1 MLESNLAILRARFP
15 VVLDRILASSQEE
28 PIHFKY
34 FGEELQTLRN
44 DKVIPTYGAKKPE
57 KLIERWFSNLPL
69 KQESL
74 YAVTGF
80 GNGKHVRHLLK
91 YSKGGTYI
99 LVAEKDPALLRETFS
114 RFDCSDFLAND
125 RFLLGTG
132 ECDELFFKDLQAAAM
147 LSLSEVNSLVFSPLH
162 SVDES
167 YYDNARNEMIR
178 QYLVV
183 RPLMEVNLRTGI
195 NLQQNT
201 LDNIHH
207 MATSP
212 DIGELAG
219 QFEDIPFILVGA
231 GPSLDD
237 SIDFLKKVQDK
248 AIIVTSNS
256 PYRKLINSGIKPH
269 LVVTADPLSPTLAGF
284 QNVSLEGVP
293 LACPFSAY
301 PEIVKRFSGRIIS
314 WVTFTPIIDSLKDY
328 MGEKQGTPVMEKGT
342 VSACVLD
349 ISRVLGSKKVLFIG
363 QDMCVR
369 ADGKYYTDDS
379 SYSDSGAHF
388 TNRMEGHRLPGNTID
403 EVIVEGRLFVY
414 LKTFEQF
421 IAENKNVEY
430 RNLAATGVKVCGA
443 DYITQEDALNWV
455 GLTSSSSPFSDKI
468 NKLLNNQKQMP
479 ELTEIFSG
487 LKTFLES
494 LLEHCLSLAIRTEM
508 LPEKYSGTNYS
519 ENKTILGL
527 LADSNKVNAL
537 VDSNPRYWHILLDGR
552 TKAELAVYKR
562 IVRDIDSPNKNW
574 ALVQKNKEY
583 FWALAEGSHWLLDL
597 LNQKIFNIST
607 ESTPHPLQTDH

>member
-1 MLESNLAILRARFP
+1 
-15 VVLDRILASSQEE
+15 
-28 PIHFKY
+28 
-34 FGEELQTLRN
+34 
-44 DKVIPTYGAKKPE
+44 
-57 KLIERWFSNLPL
+57 
-69 KQESL
+69 
-74 YAVTGF
+74 
-80 GNGKHVRHLLK
+80 
-91 YSKGGTYI
+91 
-99 LVAEKDPALLRETFS
+99 
-114 RFDCSDFLAND
+114 LAND

-162 SVDES
+162 CVDES

-379 SYSDSGAHF
+379 SYSDSGDHF

-468 NKLLNNQKQMP
+468 TELLNNQKKMP

-487 LKTFLES
+487 LKTFLEN

-519 ENKTILGL
+519 ENKTILRL

>member
-1 MLESNLAILRARFP
+1 MLEPNLVALRNRFP
-15 VVLDRILASSQEE
+15 VVLDRILALGQQP

-34 FGEELQTLRN
+34 IGDELHTLRSG
-44 DKVIPTYGAKKPE
+44 KSFPTYGTGKQD
-57 KLIERWFSNLPL
+57 KLFWNWLSAIPL
-69 KQESL
+69 KNESL
-74 YAVTGF
+74 YSVTGF
-80 GNGKHVRHLLK
+80 GNGAQIRYLLQNT
-91 YSKGGTYI
+91 KGGTYL
-99 LVAEKDPALLRETFS
+99 LVSEKDPALLRETFS
-114 RFDCSDFLAND
+114 HFDCSDFLMND

-162 SVDES
+162 CVDES
-167 YYDNARNEMIR
+167 YYDQARNEMIR

-183 RPLMEVNLRTGI
+183 RPLMEVNLRTGV
-195 NLQQNT
+195 NLQQNS
-201 LDNIHH
+201 LENIHH

-237 SIDFLKKVQDK
+237 SIDFLKKVQNK

-284 QNVSLEGVP
+284 QNVKLEGVP

-314 WVTFTPIIDSLKDY
+314 WVTFSPMIDVIKDF
-328 MGEKQGTPVMEKGT
+328 MGEKPGTPIMEQGT
-342 VSACVLD
+342 VSGCVLD

-369 ADGKYYTDDS
+369 SDGKYYTDDS
-379 SYSDSGAHF
+379 SYSDSGSHY
-388 TNRMEGHRLPGNTID
+388 TNKQEGHRLPGNTID

-421 IAENKNVEY
+421 IAENKSVEY
-430 RNLAATGVKVCGA
+430 RNLAATGVKVRGA
-443 DYITQEDALNWV
+443 DYITQEDALDWV
-455 GLTSSSSPFSDKI
+455 GLTTSSFSFGEKI
-468 NKLLNNQKQMP
+468 SELFNDQKDMP

-487 LKTFLES
+487 LRTFLEN
-494 LLEHCLSLAIRTEM
+494 LLKHCLTLAIKTEM

-527 LADSNKVNAL
+527 LKDSNKVNDL
-537 VDSNPRYWHILLDGR
+537 VDSNSKYWHILLDGK

-562 IVRDIDSPNKNW
+562 VVRDIDSPNKNW
-574 ALVQKNKEY
+574 ALVHKNKEY
-583 FWALAEGSHWLLDL
+583 FWALTEGCHWLLDL
-597 LNQKIFNIST
+597 LNQKIFNNST
-607 ESTPHPLQTDH
+607 DSQ

>member
-44 DKVIPTYGAKKPE
+44 DKIIPTYGAKKPE

-80 GNGKHVRHLLK
+80 GNGEHIRYLLK
-91 YSKGGTYI
+91 HSKGGTYI

-162 SVDES
+162 CVDES

-468 NKLLNNQKQMP
+468 TELLNNQKKMP

-487 LKTFLES
+487 LKTFLEN

>member
-1 MLESNLAILRARFP
+1 MLESNLVALRNRFP
-15 VVLDRILASSQEE
+15 VVLDRILASGNQM

-34 FGEELQTLRN
+34 IGDELHTLKN
-44 DKVIPTYGAKKPE
+44 GKSFPSYGSKKPE
-57 KLIERWFSNLPL
+57 KLIDRWFSNLPL

-74 YAVTGF
+74 YAVSGF

-91 YSKGGTYI
+91 HSKGGTYI
-99 LVAEKDPALLRETFS
+99 LVTEKDPALLRETFS

-162 SVDES
+162 CVDES

-183 RPLMEVNLRTGI
+183 RPLMEVNLRTGV
-195 NLQQNT
+195 NLQENM
-201 LDNIHH
+201 LKNLHH

-284 QNVSLEGVP
+284 QNVSLDGVP

-314 WVTFTPIIDSLKDY
+314 WVTFSPMIELLKNF
-328 MGEKQGTPVMEKGT
+328 MGEKPGTPVMEKGT
-342 VSACVLD
+342 VSGCVLD

-379 SYSDSGAHF
+379 SYSDSGNHY
-388 TNRMEGHRLPGNTID
+388 TNKMEGHRLPGNTID

-430 RNLAATGVKVCGA
+430 RNLAASGVKVSGA
-443 DYITQEDALNWV
+443 EYITQEDALNWV
-455 GLTSSSSPFSDKI
+455 GLSKTSFSFRNKI
-468 NKLLNNQKQMP
+468 TELLNNQKQMP

-487 LKTFLES
+487 LRTFLEN

-519 ENKTILGL
+519 ENKTIIGL
-527 LADSNKVNAL
+527 LADSKKVNAL
-537 VDSNPRYWHILLDGR
+537 VDSNPQYWHILLDGK

-574 ALVQKNKEY
+574 ALVHKNKEY

-597 LNQKIFNIST
+597 LNQKIFNNPAQST
-607 ESTPHPLQTDH
+607 HHSMQTDH

>member
-1 MLESNLAILRARFP
+1 MLKPNLVALRNRFP
-15 VVLDRILASSQEE
+15 VVLDRILASGQQP

-34 FGEELQTLRN
+34 IGEELHTLRSG
-44 DKVIPTYGAKKPE
+44 KSFPTYGEGKHD
-57 KLIERWFSNLPL
+57 KLFNHWLSAVPL
-69 KQESL
+69 KNESL
-74 YAVTGF
+74 YSVTGF
-80 GNGKHVRHLLK
+80 GNGAHVRHILQNT
-91 YSKGGTYI
+91 KGGTYL
-99 LVAEKDPALLRETFS
+99 LVTEKDPALLRETFS
-114 RFDCSDFLAND
+114 HFDCSDFLMND

-162 SVDES
+162 CVDES
-167 YYDNARNEMIR
+167 YYDKARNEMIR

-195 NLQQNT
+195 NLQQNS
-201 LDNIHH
+201 LENVHH

-237 SIDFLKKVQDK
+237 SINFLKKVQDK

-256 PYRKLINSGIKPH
+256 PYRKLINSGVKPH

-284 QNVSLEGVP
+284 QNVKLEGVP

-314 WVTFTPIIDSLKDY
+314 WVTFSPMIDVIKDF
-328 MGEKQGTPVMEKGT
+328 MGEKPGTPIMEKGT
-342 VSACVLD
+342 VSGCVLD
-349 ISRVLGSKKVLFIG
+349 ISRVLGSKKVLLIG

-369 ADGKYYTDDS
+369 SDGKYYTDDS
-379 SYSDSGAHF
+379 SYSDSGSHY
-388 TNRMEGHRLPGNTID
+388 TKKMEGHRLPGNTID

-421 IAENKNVEY
+421 IAENKGVEY
-430 RNLAATGVKVCGA
+430 RNLAATGVKVSGA
-443 DYITQEDALNWV
+443 DYITQEDALDWV
-455 GLTSSSSPFSDKI
+455 GLTTSSFPFSEKI
-468 NKLLNNQKQMP
+468 SELLNHQKEMP

-487 LKTFLES
+487 LKTFLEN

-527 LADSNKVNAL
+527 LADSKKVNDL
-537 VDSNPRYWHILLDGR
+537 VDSNPKYWHILLDGK
-552 TKAELAVYKR
+552 TKAELAIYKR
-562 IVRDIDSPNKNW
+562 IVRDIESPNKNW
-574 ALVQKNKEY
+574 ALIHKNKEY

-597 LNQKIFNIST
+597 LNQKIFSTST
-607 ESTPHPLQTDH
+607 ESAFHPLQTDH

>member
-1 MLESNLAILRARFP
+1 MLESNLTILRTRFP
-15 VVLDRILASSQEE
+15 VVLDRILASSKEE

-34 FGEELQTLRN
+34 IGEELQTLRN

-69 KQESL
+69 KKESL
-74 YAVTGF
+74 YALTGF
-80 GNGKHVRHLLK
+80 GNGKHIRHLLK
-91 YSKGGTYI
+91 HTKGGTYI

-162 SVDES
+162 CVDES

-201 LDNIHH
+201 LENIHH

-237 SIDFLKKVQDK
+237 SIDFLKQVQDK

-314 WVTFTPIIDSLKDY
+314 WVTFTPIIDALKDF
-328 MGEKQGTPVMEKGT
+328 MGEKPGTPVMEKGT

-349 ISRVLGSKKVLFIG
+349 ISQVLGSKKVLFIG

-379 SYSDSGAHF
+379 SYSDSGDHF

-414 LKTFEQF
+414 LKTFEKF

-430 RNLAATGVKVCGA
+430 RNLAATGVKVSGA
-443 DYITQEDALNWV
+443 DYINQEDALNWV
-455 GLTSSSSPFSDKI
+455 GLSSSSSPFSHKI
-468 NKLLNNQKQMP
+468 TELLNNQKQMP
-479 ELTEIFSG
+479 ELSEIFSG
-487 LKTFLES
+487 LKTFLEN
-494 LLEHCLSLAIRTEM
+494 LLEQCLNLAIRTEM

-519 ENKTILGL
+519 ENKSILGL

-562 IVRDIDSPNKNW
+562 IVRDIDSPNQNW

-583 FWALAEGSHWLLDL
+583 FWALAEGSYWLLDL
-597 LNQKIFNIST
+597 LNEKIFNVSP
-607 ESTPHPLQTDH
+607 EPTPHSL

>member
-1 MLESNLAILRARFP
+1 MLEPNLVALRNRFP
-15 VVLDRILASSQEE
+15 VVLDRILALGQQP

-34 FGEELQTLRN
+34 IRDELHTLRSG
-44 DKVIPTYGAKKPE
+44 KSFPTYGTGKQD
-57 KLIERWFSNLPL
+57 KLFWNWLSAIPL
-69 KQESL
+69 KNESL
-74 YAVTGF
+74 YSVTGF
-80 GNGKHVRHLLK
+80 GNGAQIRYLLQNT
-91 YSKGGTYI
+91 KGGTYL
-99 LVAEKDPALLRETFS
+99 LVSEKDPALLRETFS
-114 RFDCSDFLAND
+114 HFDCSDFLMND

-162 SVDES
+162 CVDES
-167 YYDNARNEMIR
+167 YYDQARNEMIR

-183 RPLMEVNLRTGI
+183 RPLMEVNLRTGV
-195 NLQQNT
+195 NLQQNS
-201 LDNIHH
+201 LENIHH

-237 SIDFLKKVQDK
+237 SIDFLKKVQNK

-284 QNVSLEGVP
+284 QNVKLEGVP

-314 WVTFTPIIDSLKDY
+314 WVTFSPMIDVIKDF
-328 MGEKQGTPVMEKGT
+328 MGEKPGTPIMEQGT
-342 VSACVLD
+342 VSGCVLD

-369 ADGKYYTDDS
+369 SDGKYYTDDS
-379 SYSDSGAHF
+379 SYSDSGSHY
-388 TNRMEGHRLPGNTID
+388 TNKLEGHRLPGNTID

-421 IAENKNVEY
+421 IAENKSVEY
-430 RNLAATGVKVCGA
+430 RNLAATGVKVRGA
-443 DYITQEDALNWV
+443 DYITQEDALDWV
-455 GLTSSSSPFSDKI
+455 GLTTSSFSFGEKI
-468 NKLLNNQKQMP
+468 SELFNDQKDMP

-487 LKTFLES
+487 LRTFLEN
-494 LLEHCLSLAIRTEM
+494 LLKHCLTLAIKTEM

-527 LADSNKVNAL
+527 LKDSNKVNDL
-537 VDSNPRYWHILLDGR
+537 VDSNPKYWHILLDGK

-562 IVRDIDSPNKNW
+562 VVRDIDSPNKNW
-574 ALVQKNKEY
+574 ALVHKNKEY
-583 FWALAEGSHWLLDL
+583 FWALTEGCHWLLDL
-597 LNQKIFNIST
+597 LNQKIFNNST
-607 ESTPHPLQTDH
+607 DSQ

>member
-1 MLESNLAILRARFP
+1 MLESNLAILRTRFP

-34 FGEELQTLRN
+34 IGEELQTLRN
-44 DKVIPTYGAKKPE
+44 DKTIPTYGAKKPE

-80 GNGKHVRHLLK
+80 GNGEHIRYLLK
-91 YSKGGTYI
+91 HSKGGTYI

-162 SVDES
+162 CVDES

-301 PEIVKRFSGRIIS
+301 PEIVKQFSGRIIS
-314 WVTFTPIIDSLKDY
+314 WVTFTPMIDALKDF
-328 MGEKQGTPVMEKGT
+328 MGEKPGTPVMEKGT

-369 ADGKYYTDDS
+369 SDGKYYTDDS

-388 TNRMEGHRLPGNTID
+388 TNKMEGHRLPGNTID

-455 GLTSSSSPFSDKI
+455 GVSSSSSPFSDKI
-468 NKLLNNQKQMP
+468 TELLNNQKQMP

-487 LKTFLES
+487 LKTFLEN

-519 ENKTILGL
+519 ENKTVLGL

>member
-1 MLESNLAILRARFP
+1 MLEPNLVALRNRFP
-15 VVLDRILASSQEE
+15 VVLDRILALGQQP

-34 FGEELQTLRN
+34 IGDELHTLRSG
-44 DKVIPTYGAKKPE
+44 KSFPTYGTGKQD
-57 KLIERWFSNLPL
+57 KLFWNWLSAIPL
-69 KQESL
+69 KNESL
-74 YAVTGF
+74 YSVTGF
-80 GNGKHVRHLLK
+80 GNGAQIRYLLQNT
-91 YSKGGTYI
+91 KGGTYL
-99 LVAEKDPALLRETFS
+99 LVSEKDPALLRETFS
-114 RFDCSDFLAND
+114 HFDCSDFLMND

-162 SVDES
+162 CVDES
-167 YYDNARNEMIR
+167 YYDQARNEMIR

-195 NLQQNT
+195 NLQQNS
-201 LDNIHH
+201 LENIHH

-237 SIDFLKKVQDK
+237 SIDFLKKVQNK

-284 QNVSLEGVP
+284 QNVKLEGVP

-314 WVTFTPIIDSLKDY
+314 WVTFSPMIDAIKDF
-328 MGEKQGTPVMEKGT
+328 MGEKPGTPIMEQGT
-342 VSACVLD
+342 VSGCVLD

-369 ADGKYYTDDS
+369 SDGKYYTDDS
-379 SYSDSGAHF
+379 SYSDSGSHY
-388 TNRMEGHRLPGNTID
+388 TNKLEGHRLPGNTID

-421 IAENKNVEY
+421 IAENKSVEY
-430 RNLAATGVKVCGA
+430 RNLAATGVKVRGA
-443 DYITQEDALNWV
+443 DYITQEDALDWV
-455 GLTSSSSPFSDKI
+455 GLTTSSFSFGEKI
-468 NKLLNNQKQMP
+468 SELFNDQKDMP

-487 LKTFLES
+487 LRTFLEN
-494 LLEHCLSLAIRTEM
+494 LLKHCLTLAIKTEM

-527 LADSNKVNAL
+527 LKDSNKVNDL
-537 VDSNPRYWHILLDGR
+537 VDSNPKYWHILLDGK

-562 IVRDIDSPNKNW
+562 VVRDIDSPNKNW
-574 ALVQKNKEY
+574 ALVHKNKEY
-583 FWALAEGSHWLLDL
+583 FWALTEGCHWLLDL
-597 LNQKIFNIST
+597 LNQKIFNNST
-607 ESTPHPLQTDH
+607 DSQ

>member
-1 MLESNLAILRARFP
+1 MLESNLAILRTRFP

-91 YSKGGTYI
+91 HSKGGTYI

-132 ECDELFFKDLQAAAM
+132 ECDDLFFKDLQAAAM

-162 SVDES
+162 CVDEA

-430 RNLAATGVKVCGA
+430 RNLAATGVKLCGA

-468 NKLLNNQKQMP
+468 TELLNNQKKMP

-487 LKTFLES
+487 LKTFLEN

>member
-1 MLESNLAILRARFP
+1 
-15 VVLDRILASSQEE
+15 
-28 PIHFKY
+28 
-34 FGEELQTLRN
+34 
-44 DKVIPTYGAKKPE
+44 
-57 KLIERWFSNLPL
+57 
-69 KQESL
+69 
-74 YAVTGF
+74 
-80 GNGKHVRHLLK
+80 
-91 YSKGGTYI
+91 
-99 LVAEKDPALLRETFS
+99 
-114 RFDCSDFLAND
+114 
-125 RFLLGTG
+125 
-132 ECDELFFKDLQAAAM
+132 
-147 LSLSEVNSLVFSPLH
+147 
-162 SVDES
+162 
-167 YYDNARNEMIR
+167 
-178 QYLVV
+178 
-183 RPLMEVNLRTGI
+183 
-195 NLQQNT
+195 
-201 LDNIHH
+201 

-248 AIIVTSNS
+248 AVIVTSNS

-314 WVTFTPIIDSLKDY
+314 WVTFSPMIDVLKDF
-328 MGEKQGTPVMEKGT
+328 MGEKPGTPVMEKGT
-342 VSACVLD
+342 VSGCVLD

-369 ADGKYYTDDS
+369 ADGKYYTNDS
-379 SYSDSGAHF
+379 SYSDSGNHY
-388 TNRMEGHRLPGNTID
+388 TNKLEGHRLPGNTID

-421 IAENKNVEY
+421 IAQNKNIEY
-430 RNLAATGVKVCGA
+430 RNLAATGVKVSGA

-455 GLTSSSSPFSDKI
+455 GSKSSSSPFSDKI
-468 NKLLNNQKQMP
+468 TELLNNQKKLP

-494 LLEHCLSLAIRTEM
+494 LLEHCLNLAIRTEM
-508 LPEKYSGTNYS
+508 LPEKYSSTNYS
-519 ENKTILGL
+519 ENKMILGL
-527 LADSNKVNAL
+527 LSDSNKVNAL
-537 VDSNPRYWHILLDGR
+537 VESKPKYWHILLDGK
-552 TKAELAVYKR
+552 TKAELAIYKR
-562 IVRDIDSPNKNW
+562 VVRDIDSPNKNW
-574 ALVQKNKEY
+574 TLVQKNKEY

-597 LNQKIFNIST
+597 LNQKIFNIPT
-607 ESTPHPLQTDH
+607 ESKQQSA

>member
-1 MLESNLAILRARFP
+1 MLESNLAILRTRFP
-15 VVLDRILASSQEE
+15 VVLERILASSQEE

-91 YSKGGTYI
+91 HSKGGTYI

-132 ECDELFFKDLQAAAM
+132 ECDDLFFKDLQAAAM

-162 SVDES
+162 CVDEA

-379 SYSDSGAHF
+379 SYSDSGDHF

-468 NKLLNNQKQMP
+468 TELLNNQKKMP

-487 LKTFLES
+487 LKTFLEN